1 MTSRIGSIRS
11 EPDLRPDPSSTL
23 PTFPP
28 STPPAPG
35 DGPLQVDESL
45 WNFIE
50 ASRVEQKSSKLAQ
63 LGGVVPSPRD
73 VDADRGANIRAY
85 FGRFNIEVAV
95 QGGAPGETRRV
106 AVPFRIAPNA
116 FDDHVKNLRQA
127 LGSSPSKEYVGLVV
141 AGRATPEQLSA
152 VVNELARLHPEQFA
166 TDRSAEDVR
175 NYLRQ
180 NGVGIDCAG
189 SVQLALLHLKGL
201 SSNQGPKLGLRQRL
215 DEDLTSLRRSHFQ
228 KLPNPSALRAG
239 DLIILRP
246 PENDKF
252 GHTVIVTQTTAGA
265 ITSAEAATLSRQF
278 PDLATPGKEVLR
290 IGVASS
296 FGWEG
301 PQERTWIFDPSTGQ
315 WGDLGGNLFDGD
327 GAGHSTSVP
336 GRHSGPWDHKI
347 DGMYHA
353 Y

>member
-11 EPDLRPDPSSTL
+11 EPDLRPDPPSTL
-23 PTFPP
+23 PTSPP
-28 STPPAPG
+28 STPPDPG
-35 DGPLQVDESL
+35 AGPLRVDESL

-50 ASRVEQKSSKLAQ
+50 ASRREQKSSELAK

-73 VDADRGANIRAY
+73 VDADRSANIRAY

-127 LGSSPSKEYVGLVV
+127 LGASPAKEYVGLVV

-166 TDRSAEDVR
+166 PDRSAEDVR

-201 SSNQGPKLGLRQRL
+201 SPNQGAKLGLHRRL
-215 DEDLTSLRRSHFQ
+215 DEDLTRLPKERFR
-228 KLPNPSALRAG
+228 KLPNPTALRAG
-239 DLIILRP
+239 DLVILRP
-246 PENDKF
+246 PLNDKF
-252 GHTVIVTQTTAGA
+252 GHTVIVTETAVGP
-265 ITSAEAATLSRQF
+265 ITPAEAAVLSRQF
-278 PDLATPGKEVLR
+278 PDLATPGKEVVR

-315 WGDLGGNLFDGD
+315 WGDLGGHLFDDD
-327 GAGHSTSVP
+327 GAGHSTSTP
-336 GRHSGPWDHKI
+336 GHHSGPWDHTI
-347 DGMYHA
+347 HGMYHA